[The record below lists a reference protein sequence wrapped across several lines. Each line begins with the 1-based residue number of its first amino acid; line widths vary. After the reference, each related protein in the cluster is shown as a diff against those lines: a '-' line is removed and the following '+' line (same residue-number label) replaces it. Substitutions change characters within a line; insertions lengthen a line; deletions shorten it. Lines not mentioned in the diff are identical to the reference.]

1 METRVIYGKVVAEKL
16 KDDLKPELAMMAT
29 RGVVPGLT
37 VVLVGQ
43 DPASK
48 VYVRNKT
55 RACEELGMKGRT
67 LELPS
72 HTTTAELLEIV
83 HGLNDAEDVDGI
95 LVQLPLPDHIDE
107 TRILEAVDPNKDV
120 DGFHPINVGRLLQGD
135 FSLVSCTPMGI
146 MEMLRHE
153 HIEVK
158 GREAVVVGRSNIVGK
173 PMAVLLMHSHATV
186 TICHS
191 RTRDLAAVC
200 RRADILVAAIG
211 RPALITKEFIK
222 PGAVVVDVGT
232 NRVDDR
238 ARVVELFGPDSER
251 VATVDRQGYTL
262 VGDVHPRDP
271 YGIASAVTPVPGGVG
286 PLTIAQLMRNTVVA
300 CRERRFN
307 EEPAVEPANL

>member
-153 HIEVK
+153 HIDVK

-222 PGAVVVDVGT
+222 PGAVIVDVGT
-232 NRVDDR
+232 NRVEDR

-300 CRERRFN
+300 CREHRFN